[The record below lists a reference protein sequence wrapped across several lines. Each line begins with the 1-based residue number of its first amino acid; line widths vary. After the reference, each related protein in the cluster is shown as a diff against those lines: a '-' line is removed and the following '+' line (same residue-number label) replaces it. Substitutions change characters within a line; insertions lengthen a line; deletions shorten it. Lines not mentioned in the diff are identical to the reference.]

1 MSKRSRHQFDE
12 FDEED
17 EPESNTDDA
26 KLRRLN
32 YLLKKSQFFTARLS
46 SGDAVVAA
54 KRGRRPQRN
63 HETET
68 EDDSEEEVTRYRR
81 SEKEGDA
88 ELIKDAENPV
98 SGVHSAAVIFTETPP
113 YIKNGE
119 MRDYQIRGLNWLI
132 NLLEN
137 GINGI
142 LADEMG
148 LGKTLQTIS
157 LFGYLKHYKKVR
169 GHYLVVLPK
178 STLCNWENEFKRWC
192 PSMRTISLIGDAKA
206 RQSIIKDHILHLN
219 DWDVLLTSYE
229 MVLREKC
236 VLKKIKW
243 TYLVIDEAHKIKNEE
258 TQIAGVVRLLK
269 SKHRLLLTGTPL
281 QNNLHELWAL
291 LNFLLPDIFNSSE
304 NFDGWFNMES
314 CFGDDSLVTRLH
326 SILRPFLL
334 RRIKSDVEKGLLP
347 KKEFKVYVPM
357 VAMQRLWYKKILMKE
372 IDTVNGAGEMK
383 RVRLLNLV
391 MQLRKCTN
399 HPYLF
404 TGAEEGPP
412 YTDDVHLVSN
422 CGKMI
427 VLDKLLPKLQSEG
440 SRVLIFSQMTRLMDI
455 LEDYLA
461 WKKYS
466 FHRLDGNTK
475 HEDRQ
480 KLIDEYNA
488 PGSSTFIFMLS
499 TRAGGLGINLASAD
513 VVIFFDSDWNPQVD
527 LQAMDRAHRIGQTKQ
542 VRVFRLITENTVD
555 EKIVERAALKLKLDK
570 LVIQQGRLVD
580 AATQKFRKDEM
591 LSWIRYGANLVFSKE
606 SGSETIPDE
615 TIESILKHSKSKEE
629 QFAEKIDTA
638 DESNLRSLVFEGPE
652 PDNDIV
658 VDKNTLSIKKPCDKL
673 EWIGPI
679 LSKRERKPI
688 NYANPYGRKTYK
700 TTSPEIKTSDD
711 DETEIEILS
720 VVRSKPQKTYQQ
732 QPNILR
738 AKVGLGE
745 FQKPQQSTPFQRYV
759 MQTPSISTD
768 PLQHVVVVMQEPM
781 EVTPAPT
788 LAPTTFIEITRH
800 FENFRHFLDNSED
813 DPLLIQENSPWDY
826 EPAPQIIDLDNSDES
841 NDSDS
846 LLILANSSS
855 KKSDPDIIDL
865 T

>member
-1 MSKRSRHQFDE
+1 M
-12 FDEED
+12 
-17 EPESNTDDA
+17 
-26 KLRRLN
+26 
-32 YLLKKSQFFTARLS
+32 
-46 SGDAVVAA
+46 
-54 KRGRRPQRN
+54 
-63 HETET
+63 
-68 EDDSEEEVTRYRR
+68 
-81 SEKEGDA
+81 
-88 ELIKDAENPV
+88 
-98 SGVHSAAVIFTETPP
+98 
-113 YIKNGE
+113 
-119 MRDYQIRGLNWLI
+119 
-132 NLLEN
+132 
-137 GINGI
+137 
-142 LADEMG
+142 
-148 LGKTLQTIS
+148 
-157 LFGYLKHYKKVR
+157 
-169 GHYLVVLPK
+169 
-178 STLCNWENEFKRWC
+178 
-192 PSMRTISLIGDAKA
+192 
-206 RQSIIKDHILHLN
+206 
-219 DWDVLLTSYE
+219 
-229 MVLREKC
+229 
-236 VLKKIKW
+236 
-243 TYLVIDEAHKIKNEE
+243 
-258 TQIAGVVRLLK
+258 
-269 SKHRLLLTGTPL
+269 
-281 QNNLHELWAL
+281 
-291 LNFLLPDIFNSSE
+291 
-304 NFDGWFNMES
+304 
-314 CFGDDSLVTRLH
+314 
-326 SILRPFLL
+326 
-334 RRIKSDVEKGLLP
+334 
-347 KKEFKVYVPM
+347 
-357 VAMQRLWYKKILMKE
+357 
-372 IDTVNGAGEMK
+372 
-383 RVRLLNLV
+383 
-391 MQLRKCTN
+391 
-399 HPYLF
+399 
-404 TGAEEGPP
+404 
-412 YTDDVHLVSN
+412 
-422 CGKMI
+422 
-427 VLDKLLPKLQSEG
+427 
-440 SRVLIFSQMTRLMDI
+440 
-455 LEDYLA
+455 
-461 WKKYS
+461 
-466 FHRLDGNTK
+466 
-475 HEDRQ
+475 
-480 KLIDEYNA
+480 
-488 PGSSTFIFMLS
+488 
-499 TRAGGLGINLASAD
+499 
-513 VVIFFDSDWNPQVD
+513 
-527 LQAMDRAHRIGQTKQ
+527 
-542 VRVFRLITENTVD
+542 
-555 EKIVERAALKLKLDK
+555 ERAALKLKLDK

-768 PLQHVVVVMQEPM
+768 PLQHVVVVMQEVWPFFSVTLLTFNLNRDLKAIIWFNLFQPM